1 MRWTNALAHDL
12 RVGARTLAYNPG
24 FAASAITILAFGI
37 GLSVVVFTVA
47 NSVLR
52 RPLPIHDADRVVV
65 LWVDLPGG
73 DVRNLPL
80 TPDHFA
86 SFRRRHACSKPSLQQ
101 FLPTPGQWPCGMAAG
116 HS

>member
-12 RVGARTLAYNPG
+12 RLGARALAHNPG
-24 FAASAITILAFGI
+24 FAASAIAILAFGI

-65 LWVDLPGG
+65 LWGTAKG
-73 DVRNLPL
+73 SARNLPL
-80 TPDHFA
+80 TPD
-86 SFRRRHACSKPSLQQ
+86 RI
-101 FLPTPGQWPCGMAAG
+101 
-116 HS
+116 